1 MSLAE
6 ITQDVTERVGA
17 DSGLGASVKFDFE
30 DQGCVLVDASKVP
43 NEVSNEDKDADC
55 TIRMSMD
62 DFKSMMAGD
71 LDATMAYMS
80 GKLKVEGDMG
90 VAMKLSSVL

>member
-6 ITQDVTERVGA
+6 ITQAVTERVGA

-43 NEVSNEDKDADC
+43 NEVSNEDGDADC

-71 LDATMAYMS
+71 LDATTAYMT